1 MKTRQ
6 KMNEVVAE
14 GIKEEIMKGNLKP
27 GDRLP
32 GEYELADRYGVSRFT
47 VREAMKILN
56 SLELIDIR
64 HGVGMFVKQ
73 PTPEDYMKPMLSAM
87 ILTSNNLIT
96 ICEARLPIEVQAIGL
111 CSERR
116 EEADIRELEELCDEM
131 QAELNRNE
139 LAEYNRLDLEF
150 HLKIA
155 KASKNAILYEILNM
169 LQSFLRIQMDET
181 VEAPNSKERSIERHR
196 GMVAAIEQKN
206 RQLAELLMSQHIND
220 SIDYI
225 RTRQCQEELQE

>member
-1 MKTRQ
+1 
-6 KMNEVVAE
+6 MNEVVAE
-14 GIKEEIMKGNLKP
+14 SIKEEIMKGNLKP

-32 GEYELADRYGVSRFT
+32 GEYELAERYGVSRFT

-73 PTPEDYMKPMLSAM
+73 ATPEDYMKPMLSTM
-87 ILTSNNLIT
+87 ILTSNNLLT

-111 CSERR
+111 GSERR
-116 EEADIRELEELCDEM
+116 DEKDIEELERLCDEM
-131 QAELNRNE
+131 QKALDEDSPK
-139 LAEYNRLDLEF
+139 EYNHLDLEF

-155 KASKNAILYEILNM
+155 MASKNAILYEILNM

-181 VEAPNSKERSIERHR
+181 VEAPNSKERSMERHR
-196 GMVAAIEQKN
+196 GMVAAVRQKN

-225 RTRQCQEELQE
+225 RARQRGETLKA